1 MVFQSAM
8 AALNSLPVITPNAG
22 SKPSVSSR
30 PSTPIMTGNNS
41 GNSHL
46 DPNFH
51 KSLFPSG
58 TEEFGASLTQMGYDK
73 IIVAKAIQLFG
84 KDEHKCIGTDFLI
97 LTSSFRVILTGLS
110 FVVRLVG
117 SKNLIRLSFCVF

>member
-1 MVFQSAM
+1 M

-22 SKPSVSSR
+22 SKAGSR
-30 PSTPIMTGNNS
+30 PSTPQIPGNNS

-84 KDEHKCIGTDFLI
+84 KDEHKCIGSDF
-97 LTSSFRVILTGLS
+97 
-110 FVVRLVG
+110 
-117 SKNLIRLSFCVF
+117 

>member
-1 MVFQSAM
+1 M
-8 AALNSLPVITPNAG
+8 AALNSLPVITPNPG
-22 SKPSVSSR
+22 SKPVSR

-84 KDEHKCIGTDFLI
+84 KDEHKCIGSDF
-97 LTSSFRVILTGLS
+97 
-110 FVVRLVG
+110 
-117 SKNLIRLSFCVF
+117 

>member
-1 MVFQSAM
+1 M
-8 AALNSLPVITPNAG
+8 AALNSLPVINPQTG

-30 PSTPIMTGNNS
+30 PSTPSQMTAT

-84 KDEHKCIGTDFLI
+84 KDEHKCIGTDFQMM
-97 LTSSFRVILTGLS
+97 TSSSRIQYY
-110 FVVRLVG
+110 
-117 SKNLIRLSFCVF
+117 VFAIT

>member
-1 MVFQSAM
+1 MFFQSAM

-30 PSTPIMTGNNS
+30 PSTPQMSGNNS

-84 KDEHKCIGTDFLI
+84 KDEHKCIGTDF
-97 LTSSFRVILTGLS
+97 F
-110 FVVRLVG
+110 
-117 SKNLIRLSFCVF
+117 

>member
-1 MVFQSAM
+1 M
-8 AALNSLPVITPNAG
+8 AALNSLPVITP
-22 SKPSVSSR
+22 KPAQTGIFGTKPVSSR
-30 PSTPIMTGNNS
+30 PSTPQPTGNNS

-84 KDEHKCIGTDFLI
+84 KDEHKCIGSDF
-97 LTSSFRVILTGLS
+97 
-110 FVVRLVG
+110 
-117 SKNLIRLSFCVF
+117 

>member
-1 MVFQSAM
+1 MLDAREERNHKQKTQNFSKVILKIVPRNSCFFQSAM

-30 PSTPIMTGNNS
+30 PSTPQMSGNNS

-84 KDEHKCIGTDFLI
+84 KDEHKCIGTDF
-97 LTSSFRVILTGLS
+97 F
-110 FVVRLVG
+110 
-117 SKNLIRLSFCVF
+117 

>member
-30 PSTPIMTGNNS
+30 PSTPQMTGNNS

-73 IIVAKAIQLFG
+73 IIAAKAIQLFG
-84 KDEHKCIGTDFLI
+84 KDEHKCIGADF
-97 LTSSFRVILTGLS
+97 
-110 FVVRLVG
+110 
-117 SKNLIRLSFCVF
+117 

>member
-1 MVFQSAM
+1 M
-8 AALNSLPVITPNAG
+8 AALNSLPVITPQTG

-30 PSTPIMTGNNS
+30 PSTPSQMTVT

-84 KDEHKCIGTDFLI
+84 KDEHKCIGTDFQI
-97 LTSSFRVILTGLS
+97 IVDDVIITLS
-110 FVVRLVG
+110 LQVLRINYNVFV
-117 SKNLIRLSFCVF
+117 FT

>member
-1 MVFQSAM
+1 M
-8 AALNSLPVITPNAG
+8 AALNSLPVIIPDAG
-22 SKPSVSSR
+22 SKNVSR
-30 PSTPIMTGNNS
+30 PSTPLNSTG
-41 GNSHL
+41 GNHL

-84 KDEHKCIGTDFLI
+84 KDEHKCIGNDQ
-97 LTSSFRVILTGLS
+97 
-110 FVVRLVG
+110 
-117 SKNLIRLSFCVF
+117 

>member
-1 MVFQSAM
+1 M
-8 AALNSLPVITPNAG
+8 AALNSLPVITPQTG

-30 PSTPIMTGNNS
+30 PSTPSQMSTTGNT
-41 GNSHL
+41 HL

-84 KDEHKCIGTDFLI
+84 KDEHKCIGTDFQMM
-97 LTSSFRVILTGLS
+97 TSSLRIRIRYYVINTVYSLL
-110 FVVRLVG
+110 R
-117 SKNLIRLSFCVF
+117 NHY

>member
-1 MVFQSAM
+1 M

-22 SKPSVSSR
+22 TKPVSSR
-30 PSTPIMTGNNS
+30 PSTPQPT

-84 KDEHKCIGTDFLI
+84 KDEHKCIGSDF
-97 LTSSFRVILTGLS
+97 
-110 FVVRLVG
+110 
-117 SKNLIRLSFCVF
+117 

>member
-22 SKPSVSSR
+22 SKPSESSR
-30 PSTPIMTGNNS
+30 PSTPKMAGNNS

-110 FVVRLVG
+110 IVVRLVG